1 MNYITCYSYPLFV
14 TMIETERLVLGKLS
28 IDDASFMLELL
39 NTPSWIQFIGDRGV
53 KTLPDAQDYIVGG
66 ALTSYKQH
74 GFGPYL
80 VKLKTNG
87 KPIGLCGLFKRDTVD
102 DPDIGF
108 AFLPDYAN
116 KGYGFESATAVM
128 KYAREVLGLTRI
140 VGITLPINLYSIR
153 LLEKLGLRFA
163 YKISL
168 RTDGEESLVFSPPP
182 IEL

>member
-1 MNYITCYSYPLFV
+1 MV
-14 TMIETERLVLGKLS
+14 ETERLVLDKFS
-28 IDDASFMLELL
+28 IDDASFMLKLV
-39 NTPSWIQFIGDRGV
+39 NTPTWIQFIGDRGV
-53 KTLPDAQDYIVGG
+53 RTLPDAQDYILAG
-66 ALTSYKQH
+66 ALASYKQH

-87 KPIGLCGLFKRDTVD
+87 KPIGLCGLFKRDTID

-140 VGITLPINLYSIR
+140 VGITLPGNQYSIR
-153 LLEKLGLRFA
+153 LLEKLGLRFERM
-163 YKISL
+163 ISV
-168 RTDGEESLVFSPPP
+168 RTDGEESLLFGPPP
-182 IEL
+182 VEL